1 MNENKELIIRFLLI
15 FFLIAAIIFTIIHSK
30 NNQNDEKLDIVIKNK
45 VELTYKM
52 ILFQVILAKQF
63 PDENQKLIQEQIF
76 QQITYISSTFKDEP
90 LVHIQNY
97 ILYKHFSLNSNNQ
110 MEYIIPESIED
121 NKDYKPYIKMLKDI
135 YETNKP
141 PTNLD
146 IENNTLNLP
155 LHKIVIIDYYK
166 LTEPEKAKDYLNSLV
181 NMTLP
186 FQLGISILTFLMF
199 ISFFIGFYVVLR
211 FFIKTPVPFY
221 GIFIRSFS
229 NMQALSL
236 LEASTIYLFLYIS
249 INFIIMK
256 LFKDY
261 ITNPIWFQIFY
272 MIIIFIFSLYY
283 LKIEIGEKNF
293 LYTFWTRVYSN
304 KDLNHFINIEGLET
318 LSNNKKQDE
327 DLEDTV
333 EVNENKNILDSL
345 KKHIKE
351 KNIQP
356 NSPLKEIFYG
366 IFAFIVI
373 FPLSFVILLLSMI
386 FTGNQISINDAHP
399 ISFLIPDRLLEVM
412 ILAIVLA
419 PIIEEVVFRNWIYGF
434 FRSRYSMLL
443 SSFFSGVIFASLHPQ
458 GIIAFP
464 YLVFLGMALSI
475 LREYRPGIIAPI
487 VTHMCVNGLAVGM
500 SYLFYKLIVF

>member
-15 FFLIAAIIFTIIHSK
+15 FFLITAIIFTIIYSK
-30 NNQNDEKLDIVIKNK
+30 NKESHENLGQLVKNK

-52 ILFQVILAKQF
+52 ILFQIILAKQF
-63 PDENQKLIQEQIF
+63 PEENQKLVQEQIF
-76 QQITYISSTFKDEP
+76 QQITYISSAFKDEP

-97 ILYKHFSLNSNNQ
+97 ILYKHFSLNSNNK

-135 YETNKP
+135 YETNKS

-146 IENNTLNLP
+146 IENNPLNLP
-155 LHKIVIIDYYK
+155 LHKIVILDYYK
-166 LTEPEKAKDYLNSLV
+166 LTDPEKAKDYLDSLIK
-181 NMTLP
+181 MILP
-186 FQLGISILTFLMF
+186 FQMGISILTFFMF
-199 ISFFIGFYVVLR
+199 ISFFVGFYVVFR
-211 FFIKTPVPFY
+211 FFIKMPVPFY

-236 LEASTIYLFLYIS
+236 LESSTIYLFLYIS
-249 INFIIMK
+249 INFIILK
-256 LFKDY
+256 FFKDY

-272 MIIIFIFSLYY
+272 MIFIFIFSLYY
-283 LKIEIGEKNF
+283 LKMEIGEKNF
-293 LYTFWTRVYSN
+293 LYTFWTRVYSD
-304 KDLNHFINIEGLET
+304 KDLNHFINKEELET
-318 LSNNKKQDE
+318 LKNDNKQYE
-327 DLEDTV
+327 DLDDTI

-356 NSPLKEIFYG
+356 NSPAKEIFYG
-366 IFAFIVI
+366 IFGFIVI

-399 ISFLIPDRLLEVM
+399 ISFLIPDHLLEVM
-412 ILAIVLA
+412 ILAIILA
-419 PIIEEVVFRNWIYGF
+419 PIVEEVVFRNWIYGF

-443 SSFFSGVIFASLHPQ
+443 ASFLSSVIFAGLHPQ